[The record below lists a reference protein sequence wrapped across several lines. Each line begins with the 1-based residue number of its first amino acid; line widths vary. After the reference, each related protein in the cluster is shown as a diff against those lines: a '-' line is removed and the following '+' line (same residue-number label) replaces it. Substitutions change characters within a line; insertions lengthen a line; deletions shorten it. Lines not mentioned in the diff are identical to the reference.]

1 MLNFVLPVFAI
12 VFLYA
17 GPHSGWTALLWVIP
31 LWFTVLIDLFS
42 PDAWRG
48 SPYQLPT
55 WAYDGLLYVLAG
67 LQISAVVLL
76 VLMAT
81 RLHWSSISEV
91 ITSLT
96 NLFAVKILIGTNSAF
111 CGIVLAHELIHRP
124 QRHLQALGRLLLSL
138 VCYEHFATEHVRGHH
153 RKVGTVYD
161 PATAHYGET
170 YEAFWR
176 RTVPAQ
182 FKSAWKME
190 NRRLGL
196 APFKLDGR
204 LLRHRVLQGL
214 LFELALV
221 MIIAFGFGFSAVAA
235 FLIQAVAAVRKLEAV
250 NYIEHWGL
258 MRSGRNVSAADSWD
272 TESWFTLNTMVG
284 LARHADHHLNA
295 TSPYQQLQRSRE
307 SPKLP
312 YGYFAMV
319 FFTVFMNRYF
329 QQLLTL
335 ELRKK
340 GLGPFSIR
348 NRTSQ
353 PSERCR

>member
-12 VFLYA
+12 VFLYS

-31 LWFTVLIDLFS
+31 LWLTVLIDLFS

-67 LQISAVVLL
+67 LQISAIVLL
-76 VLMAT
+76 VLMAAQ
-81 RLHWSSISEV
+81 LQWSSFPEV
-91 ITSLT
+91 ITSLS
-96 NLFAVKILIGTNSAF
+96 NLFAVKILVGTNSAF

-124 QRHLQALGRLLLSL
+124 RRHLQALGRLLLSL

-153 RKVGTVYD
+153 RRVGTVHD
-161 PATAHYGET
+161 PATARYSES

-182 FKSAWKME
+182 FKSAWQME
-190 NRRLGL
+190 NQRLGL
-196 APFKLDGR
+196 APFKLDAR

-221 MIIAFGFGFSAVAA
+221 TVIAFGFGLSALAA
-235 FLIQAVAAVRKLEAV
+235 FLTQAVAAVRKLEAV

-258 MRSGRNVSAADSWD
+258 MRSGRSVSAADSWD

-284 LARHADHHLNA
+284 LARHADHHMNV
-295 TSPYQQLQRSRE
+295 TSPYQRLQRSRE

-319 FFTVFMNRYF
+319 FFAVFMNRYF
-329 QQLLTL
+329 QQLLTR
-335 ELRKK
+335 ELREKR
-340 GLGPFSIR
+340 LGPFR
-348 NRTSQ
+348 
-353 PSERCR
+353 

>member
-1 MLNFVLPVFAI
+1 MLNFVLPVLAF
-12 VFLYA
+12 VFLYT
-17 GPHSGWTALLWVIP
+17 GPHSGWTALLWIIP
-31 LWFTVLIDLFS
+31 LWLTVLIDLFS
-42 PDAWRG
+42 PGAWRN

-67 LQISAVVLL
+67 LQISAIVLL
-76 VLMAT
+76 VLMAAQ
-81 RLHWSSISEV
+81 LQWSSFPAAIISL
-91 ITSLT
+91 S

-153 RKVGTVYD
+153 RRVGTVHD
-161 PATAHYGET
+161 PATARYGES

-182 FKSAWKME
+182 FKSAWHME
-190 NRRLGL
+190 NRRLGIIS
-196 APFKLDGR
+196 PFKLDAR

-214 LFELALV
+214 LFELVLV
-221 MIIAFGFGFSAVAA
+221 AFIAFGFGLSALAA

-258 MRSGRNVSAADSWD
+258 MRSGRSVSATDSWD

-284 LARHADHHLNA
+284 LARHADHHLNVN
-295 TSPYQQLQRSRE
+295 SPYQQLQRSQE

-329 QQLLTL
+329 QQLLTR
-335 ELRKK
+335 ELREK
-340 GLGPFSIR
+340 GLGPFR
-348 NRTSQ
+348 NPADARS
-353 PSERCR
+353 